1 MLFVVILVRGVSI
14 SFLFLLG
21 RLFVN
26 ISSCLSKKKS
36 TPELTP
42 KREKKNQ
49 KRKEVFI
56 AKNFYKEIHK
66 RI

>member
-42 KREKKNQ
+42 KREKK
-49 KRKEVFI
+49 KSEKEVFI